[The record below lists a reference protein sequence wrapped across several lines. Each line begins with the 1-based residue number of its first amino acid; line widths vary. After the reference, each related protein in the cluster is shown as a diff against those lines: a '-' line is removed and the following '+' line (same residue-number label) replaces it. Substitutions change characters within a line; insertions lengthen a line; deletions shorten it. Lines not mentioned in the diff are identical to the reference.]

1 MTSVWDL
8 AAFTAVAALV
18 ATAVMLVPGVA
29 LAWALARR
37 DFRGKTLVETFV
49 SLPLVLP
56 PVATGLMLLWL
67 FGRRG
72 PLGRVLEAVGI
83 EVVFTPAAV
92 VLAMAVM
99 GLPLLVRTARA
110 GFEQVTRRH
119 EQMAETLGAGPWRV
133 FTTVTVPLSAKT
145 ILAGA
150 ILGFSRALGEFGA
163 TIVVAGNIPGRTT
176 TLALAI
182 FHRIQ
187 LGEDGA
193 ALRLMAAAAIV
204 AFVAVWL
211 GEVLLRR
218 GGPA

>member
-1 MTSVWDL
+1 MTGLWEL
-8 AAFTAVAALV
+8 AGFTAVTALI
-18 ATAVMLVPGVA
+18 ATAVMLVPGVT
-29 LAWALARR
+29 LAWLLARKQ
-37 DFRGKTLVETFV
+37 FRGKSLVETAV

-72 PLGRVLEAVGI
+72 PLGPVLGALGI

-99 GLPLLVRTARA
+99 GMPLLVRTARA

-163 TIVVAGNIPGRTT
+163 TIVVAGGIPGRTQ
-176 TLALAI
+176 TLSVGLYSFIETGQDQKALAV
-182 FHRIQ
+182 
-187 LGEDGA
+187 LVMSVALACGA
-193 ALRLMAAAAIV
+193 ILVSNRLAR
-204 AFVAVWL
+204 
-211 GEVLLRR
+211 ET
-218 GGPA
+218 

>member
-8 AAFTAVAALV
+8 AAFTAVTALV

-29 LAWALARR
+29 LAWVLARR

-72 PLGRVLEAVGI
+72 PLGRALGAVGI

-99 GLPLLVRTARA
+99 GLPLLVRTARV

-133 FTTVTVPLSAKT
+133 FTTVTIPLSAKT

-163 TIVVAGNIPGRTT
+163 TIVVAGGIPGRTQ
-176 TLALAI
+176 TLAVGLYSFIETGQDDKALAVLVLSMILACGAI
-182 FHRIQ
+182 FVSN
-187 LGEDGA
+187 
-193 ALRLMAAAAIV
+193 RLAREA
-204 AFVAVWL
+204 
-211 GEVLLRR
+211 
-218 GGPA
+218 